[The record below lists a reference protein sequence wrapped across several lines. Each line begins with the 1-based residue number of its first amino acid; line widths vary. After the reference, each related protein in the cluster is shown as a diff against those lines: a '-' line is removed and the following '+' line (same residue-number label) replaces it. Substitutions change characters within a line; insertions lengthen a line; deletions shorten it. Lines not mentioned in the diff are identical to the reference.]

1 MSWHSGIIC
10 QEHHVE
16 RIMAKQNKTREE
28 ATQLMETIDAGR
40 DNYVKRFTNLSRY
53 DGAIMTSFW
62 TWTSRPKTRRP
73 K

>member
-1 MSWHSGIIC
+1 
-10 QEHHVE
+10 
-16 RIMAKQNKTREE
+16 MAKQNKTREE

-40 DNYVKRFTNLSRY
+40 DNNVKRFTDLSRY

-62 TWTSRPKTRRP
+62 TWTSRPKTRPP